1 MPILVVILLFSMLT
15 LCTPFVNPYLKVRN
29 FKSWSSDQEEVA
41 QLRTSL
47 FQGDVVEYQIPI
59 ELRSDNDKRTHSLA
73 AITNN
78 RKLQPLYRR
87 EAVDTLS
94 DEILLFV
101 DDDQGELT
109 LSDPSIIIVAL
120 VDEFE
125 YTQRIV
131 EDRVSNPHGEH
142 AEDVWILRDASVIK
156 SIIEKPDLFLRL
168 GPAQH

>member
-1 MPILVVILLFSMLT
+1 MPILVVILLFSMLI
-15 LCTPFVNPYLKVRN
+15 LCTPFVNPYLKVSN
-29 FKSWSSDQEEVA
+29 FKSWLSDQAEEA
-41 QLRTSL
+41 QLRRSL
-47 FQGDVVEYQIPI
+47 FQGDVVEYQIRV
-59 ELRSDNDKRTHSLA
+59 EQRRDKDSCTHSLA

-87 EAVDTLS
+87 EPVDPTCE
-94 DEILLFV
+94 EILLFV
-101 DDDQGELT
+101 DDDQEEMI

-120 VDEFE
+120 VNEFE

-156 SIIEKPDLFLRL
+156 SVLEKPDLYLRL
-168 GPAQH
+168 GPPQH